1 MSELPVPKSKSGW
14 TIAVFYSLILFLIY
28 YLVVFENL
36 LGYYNEQNHVI
47 PYRSQ
52 QNLKIV
58 VKAPKQLYDAEPSW
72 LYISVTN
79 NKDKAIYDVNVDVN
93 MVSNNA
99 VLVPPSIYSEEIYDT
114 DLKFKVIEAHATA
127 MGRTRIIAQENLSVG
142 SVFLSFADGQS
153 ETSNKPLEFKPAV
166 TVPPLKP
173 NSSAGLRRS
182 FVEAILLPPWSN
194 TFIFA
199 LVLFSVY
206 LAEGAHKLKISQ
218 MISALGVEGLVIY
231 SILISFIPFLWVFIF
246 LKAPL
251 WLFLLIIFSML
262 CYFRFS
268 MKRFRHNRESDTI
281 VHRVVLVEKE

>member
-14 TIAVFYSLILFLIY
+14 TIAVLYTLILFLIY
-28 YLVVFENL
+28 YLGVFENL
-36 LGYYNEQNHVI
+36 LEYYNKQHHEI

-79 NKDKAIYDVNVDVN
+79 NKDKAIYDVNIDVN
-93 MVSNNA
+93 MTSNNA
-99 VLVPPSIYSEEIYDT
+99 VLILPSLYGEDIYGT

-127 MGRTRIIAQENLSVG
+127 MGRTRIIAQENLSLG

-153 ETSNKPLEFKPAV
+153 EISNKPFEFKPAV
-166 TVPPLKP
+166 TVPPLKSDP
-173 NSSAGLRRS
+173 NAGLRRS
-182 FVEAILLPPWSN
+182 FVAAILLPPWSN

-206 LAEGAHKLKISQ
+206 LAEGAHKNKIIQ
-218 MISALGVEGLVIY
+218 VISARGVEGLLIY
-231 SILISFIPFLWVFIF
+231 SILISCVPFLLVIIF
-246 LKAPL
+246 LTVPL
-251 WLFLLIIFSML
+251 GWFTFIILGLFYIFRSL
-262 CYFRFS
+262 
-268 MKRFRHNRESDTI
+268 MKRFR
-281 VHRVVLVEKE
+281 